1 MSFKRVFISRFF
13 PGAASLLERRALYTT
28 PVLPFTPLFMAFS
41 TRRSLHPSPPLQ
53 SVSLRQEIAA
63 HRKKKSTD
71 LRGPHCPR
79 DIQQGKG
86 GQEARDAGQ
95 SRGLAMAGTRERG
108 ESETGKG
115 EATRFP

>member
-13 PGAASLLERRALYTT
+13 PGAASFLERRALYAT

-41 TRRSLHPSPPLQ
+41 TRRSLHPSPPPVQ
-53 SVSLRQEIAA
+53 SVSLRREIAA
-63 HRKKKSTD
+63 HREKKSTD
-71 LRGPHCPR
+71 LRGAR
-79 DIQQGKG
+79 IVRGDIQQGKG
-86 GQEARDAGQ
+86 ERRDRAEG
-95 SRGLAMAGTRERG
+95 RMAGKRERG